1 MKKMITAILALV
13 FLLTFSIP
21 ALADDFYT
29 DQTISEDKSCA
40 GMVIHE
46 NIHVKINSY
55 VEICRSPILI
65 LGKNSTVTVG
75 SNGMLTGEGIMLVSS
90 NDAKIII
97 EDGGAINISFF
108 DTSQAEEF
116 AALLGKNGIHCRQV
130 NERVIAPCPH
140 ASTSPV
146 NAFVCDDC
154 GELLAVDTHTA
165 SILSQGY
172 PEIVYGIGG
181 LAIGFFAAML
191 IFRKKKVAVSSTA
204 ADDEE

>member
-13 FLLTFSIP
+13 FLLTFSVP

-55 VEICRSPILI
+55 VEICRSPVLI
-65 LGKNSTVTVG
+65 LGKNSTITIG
-75 SNGMLTGEGIMLVSS
+75 RSGMLTGEGIMLASS
-90 NDAKIII
+90 NDARIII

-154 GELLAVDTHTA
+154 GELLAIDTHTA
-165 SILSQGY
+165 SILSGGNLT
-172 PEIVYGIGG
+172 IVVGVGG
-181 LAIGFFAAML
+181 LAMGFLAAAL
-191 IFRKKKVAVSSTA
+191 IFRKKKVAVSG
-204 ADDEE
+204 ADSADK

>member
-13 FLLTFSIP
+13 FLLTFSVP

-55 VEICRSPILI
+55 VEICRSPVLI
-65 LGKNSTVTVG
+65 LGKNSTITIG
-75 SNGMLTGEGIMLVSS
+75 RSGMLTGEGIMLASS
-90 NDAKIII
+90 NDARIII

-154 GELLAVDTHTA
+154 GELLAIDTHTA
-165 SILSQGY
+165 SILSGGNLT
-172 PEIVYGIGG
+172 IVVGVGG
-181 LAIGFFAAML
+181 LAIGFLAAAF
-191 IFRKKKVAVSSTA
+191 IFRKKKATVSG
-204 ADDEE
+204 ADSADK